1 MHSVVSQSNIS
12 VKRLVQFLLE
22 FSSMSFVSNLDLKKK
37 TLSSTMIL
45 CYMKSFTISD
55 VEMT

>member
-22 FSSMSFVSNLDLKKK
+22 FSSMSFVSNLDLKK